1 MDRLSFVLT
10 LATGPTL
17 MGGFVIIVLSMGYYG
32 WPAIAAAAGLGF
44 VLTWPVAYIIS
55 RWIKREDP
63 EFDHTQNDGGLIPDP
78 TAPEV

>member
-17 MGGFVIIVLSMGYYG
+17 VGGFVITVLSMGYYG
-32 WPAIAAAAGLGF
+32 WPAIATAAALGF
-44 VLTWPVAYIIS
+44 LLSWPVAYVIS